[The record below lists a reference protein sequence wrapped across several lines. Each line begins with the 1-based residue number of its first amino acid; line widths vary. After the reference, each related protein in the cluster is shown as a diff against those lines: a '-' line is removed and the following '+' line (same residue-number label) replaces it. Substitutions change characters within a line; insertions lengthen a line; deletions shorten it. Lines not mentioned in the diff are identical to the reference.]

1 MGSKEGGEDGN
12 GGARKVVRMAMGGEG
27 SDSGRL
33 DLVKWVA
40 LVYIMTEHMMT
51 SQIQSQRM
59 EW

>member
-1 MGSKEGGEDGN
+1 
-12 GGARKVVRMAMGGEG
+12 MGGEG